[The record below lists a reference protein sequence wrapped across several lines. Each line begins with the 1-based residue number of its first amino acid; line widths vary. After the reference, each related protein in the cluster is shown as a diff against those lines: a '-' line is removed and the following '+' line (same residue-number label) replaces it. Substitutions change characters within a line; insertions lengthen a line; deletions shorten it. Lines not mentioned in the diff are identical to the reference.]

1 LGKEHDLTLYFE
13 MRPGFPT
20 QVEGVDSGA
29 YQLIIRLDHAA
40 NLRVGALGSFD
51 FRPGVYIYT
60 GRAVR
65 NLAARLTRHVC
76 AKKALR
82 WHIDYLLEAA
92 SVEAIRIYPGRADEE
107 CAINLETVRV
117 HRYSFPIPGFG
128 SSDCRCPAHLVWAGN
143 RKHQARPLHGG

>member
-1 LGKEHDLTLYFE
+1 MTLYFE
-13 MRPGFPT
+13 MRPDFLTLIGS
-20 QVEGVDSGA
+20 VDSGA

-51 FRPGVYIYT
+51 FPPGVYIYT
-60 GRAVR
+60 GRAAR
-65 NLAARLTRHVC
+65 NLAARLTRHVGTG
-76 AKKALR
+76 KALR
-82 WHIDYLLEAA
+82 WHIDYLLKAA

-128 SSDCRCPAHLVWAGN
+128 SSDCRCPAHLIWAGN
-143 RKHQARPLHGG
+143 RGHQARPLHDG

>member
-1 LGKEHDLTLYFE
+1 MSLYFE
-13 MRPGFPT
+13 METGFPSHI
-20 QVEGVDSGA
+20 GSVDSGA

-51 FRPGVYIYT
+51 FPPGVYIYT

-65 NLAARLTRHVC
+65 NLAARISRHVGTR
-76 AKKALR
+76 KALR

-92 SVEAIRIYPGRADEE
+92 WVEAIRIYPGRADEE

-143 RKHQARPLHGG
+143 RGPETRPLHGG